1 MVCQQSQRRL
11 RQSQSSPEKPNL
23 ADHRKHTH
31 FFRREVA
38 QHQQCQSDLQRK
50 RYSARQSNNFAG
62 DVHRNIV
69 RHKGK
74 VSSTCGQASART
86 SGTS

>member
-1 MVCQQSQRRL
+1 MVRQQSQWRL
-11 RQSQSSPEKPNL
+11 CQSQSGPEKTNL
-23 ADHRKHTH
+23 ADHRKHAH
-31 FFRREVA
+31 FFWREVA

-50 RYSARQSNNFAG
+50 RYSARQSNNFAS

-74 VSSTCGQASART
+74 MSSTCGHANART

>member
-1 MVCQQSQRRL
+1 MVRQQSQWRL
-11 RQSQSSPEKPNL
+11 RQCQSSPENPNL
-23 ADHRKHTH
+23 TDHRKHAH
-31 FFRREVA
+31 FLWREVT

-50 RYSARQSNNFAG
+50 RYSAGESNNFAG
-62 DVHRNIV
+62 DVYRNIV

-74 VSSTCGQASART
+74 VSSMCGHANAHT